1 MGNIP
6 LPALSIK
13 PPEQQDQLSQFANL
27 MAIKQR
33 QQQMQQQQALAPLVL
48 EQQKQ
53 ATQEQSIN
61 TQKAQQ
67 DQKDQM
73 AFRTAMA
80 SPELQ
85 GKTIGEIADVL
96 AQSGNISKDSW
107 QAAKKADIEHRKSLA
122 EADNKTLEN
131 MKAAHDQT
139 QQLYNNVMNM
149 PDDQLQA
156 NWPAIAQQYNSIP
169 GNEKMPMD
177 PNKPLPKQ
185 ALAQFGPM
193 ISMGNSYFD
202 QELAR
207 REKQADLT
215 KKQGEAQFY
224 KDSGMPAGVPVE
236 AVQQADWLK
245 KNPGKGPSDF
255 LLWKQ
260 KNSPQAIVMNNQLGG
275 DKNSAALD
283 FAADNYRKTGQLPA
297 GFSRSPG
304 TTSAIIAR
312 AAELD
317 KQAGGMGIAT
327 NKSELEA
334 NRKSLDSLQ
343 KNFDQVSAFENT
355 AKKNLD
361 LVLSKASAVPD
372 LGARFANTP
381 IRMIN
386 EKMLGT
392 KEMAEFRAALATAQA
407 ETAKVLNS
415 SNASGVLSDTARKEL
430 EDIMSGNLSYSALKG
445 QVETF
450 KQDMNNRHESYRMQ
464 INDIKGRIGASGSNN
479 SGGNS
484 GSAVKITL
492 PSGKSITIE

>member
-53 ATQEQSIN
+53 ATQEQSIS

-207 REKQADLT
+207 REKQAELT
-215 KKQGEAQFY
+215 KTQNEAA
-224 KDSGMPAGVPVE
+224 M
-236 AVQQADWLK
+236 
-245 KNPGKGPSDF
+245 
-255 LLWKQ
+255 
-260 KNSPQAIVMNNQLGG
+260 GG
-275 DKNSAALD
+275 S
-283 FAADNYRKTGQLPA
+283 
-297 GFSRSPG
+297 
-304 TTSAIIAR
+304 
-312 AAELD
+312 
-317 KQAGGMGIAT
+317 
-327 NKSELEA
+327 
-334 NRKSLDSLQ
+334 
-343 KNFDQVSAFENT
+343 
-355 AKKNLD
+355 
-361 LVLSKASAVPD
+361 
-372 LGARFANTP
+372 
-381 IRMIN
+381 
-386 EKMLGT
+386 
-392 KEMAEFRAALATAQA
+392 
-407 ETAKVLNS
+407 
-415 SNASGVLSDTARKEL
+415 SDTARFTFNYLRANNLPDTPANRLKAQKEYIKETKIDPAMARTSVFL
-430 EDIMSGNLSYSALKG
+430 QMPTEVADPNNPGETINVSRKDAVGMKGKGSASVQTAKGEAKYMTSGKGGQQLTAFNTAMTHLDTLDRLAGDLNNTDLQIANKAKQAWAEQTGNPAPANFAAAVNAMSGEVAAALK
-445 QVETF
+445 
-450 KQDMNNRHESYRMQ
+450 
-464 INDIKGRIGASGSNN
+464 ASGATDQEIAHVGATFSRAQSPAQLKGAINTYRELLKGKAGQLKRQYDSGMQGKPAFQDSTSNDPFAQF
-479 SGGNS
+479 GGK
-484 GSAVKITL
+484 AH
-492 PSGKSITIE
+492 